1 MDIVDRLPAEK
12 FECITEEQ
20 LEVLV
25 ARYTLEYLYRWTNQF
40 DPVALTG
47 LKKLLEISPRPE
59 DILRT
64 IRNTGQSL
72 PN

>member
-1 MDIVDRLPAEK
+1 MDTGDHISTEKVD
-12 FECITEEQ
+12 CITEEQ

-25 ARYTLEYLYRWTNQF
+25 AKYTLEYLYRWTNQF
-40 DPVALTG
+40 DPASLMG
-47 LKKLLEISPRPE
+47 IKKLLESSSRPE

-64 IRNTGQSL
+64 LRNAENSL